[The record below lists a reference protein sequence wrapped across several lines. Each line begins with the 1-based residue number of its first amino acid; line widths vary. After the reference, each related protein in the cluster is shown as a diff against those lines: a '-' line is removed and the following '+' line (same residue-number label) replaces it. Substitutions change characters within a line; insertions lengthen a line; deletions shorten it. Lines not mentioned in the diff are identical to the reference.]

1 MSFIKSIVGWFK
13 RRESMKIW
21 HISNSENGNSD
32 VLYST
37 SMNPNLPPGYDRK
50 ALIGSMNQTAV
61 TPLQVFSHNPFGL
74 AAHLDKSFQLSKL
87 DNDITSCKA
96 QLLSAKRRKKKVSH
110 IHKQLEGLV
119 ARKLELEGK

>member
-21 HISNSENGNSD
+21 CISNSENRNSD

-37 SMNPNLPPGYDRK
+37 SMNPNLPPGYNQK
-50 ALIGSMNQTAV
+50 YLVGSMNQTAV
-61 TPLQVFSHNPFGL
+61 NTLQVFSHNPFGL
-74 AAHLDKSFQLSKL
+74 VDHFDKTFEISQI

-96 QLLSAKRRKKKVSH
+96 ELLSAKRRKKKVSH
-110 IHKQLEGLV
+110 IHKKLEVLV